1 MSLDEYLVDALEEER
16 DSALN
21 RVVQLLKGRNPNEVA
36 WWMCANHARFIIDH
50 PNLVSEVD
58 MIAMAKSAGA
68 PPKGE
73 NWQDWFDRVRNLKPR
88 DILRKRAPL
97 SPDFSGL

>member
-1 MSLDEYLVDALEEER
+1 MPLEDYLLDAVEEER
-16 DSALN
+16 DSAL
-21 RVVQLLKGRNPNEVA
+21 RHVVLALRSGRPDDVA

-58 MIAMAKSAGA
+58 MIKMAKRAGT

-73 NWQDWFDRVRNLKPR
+73 NWQDWFDRARNLKPR
-88 DILRKRAPL
+88 DVLRPR
-97 SPDFSGL
+97 S